1 MLYIKGTVYT
11 YFRPAFSLRRFLKK
25 NPDIQISIQNS
36 GDQIKAG
43 AIHHESRTST
53 RLNPSGKRQGS
64 ERERTSVSK
73 YSQVLIPRLPQKTIQ
88 KHSLSW
94 LCVSGGWH
102 VNLEGVNV
110 KPVAITW
117 FIPEDHLQNL
127 KKRQMHVLF
136 DVRIKIF
143 SWFFLM
149 TVSTNDSYF
158 MNFCFLSH
166 WIINLPLILQ
176 MRNFLPLGKPRN
188 SPSRYP
194 ARAHPENMD
203 AHSWIS
209 RVYWKINRILQ

>member
-88 KHSLSW
+88 KHSLS
-94 LCVSGGWH
+94 
-102 VNLEGVNV
+102 
-110 KPVAITW
+110 
-117 FIPEDHLQNL
+117 
-127 KKRQMHVLF
+127 
-136 DVRIKIF
+136 
-143 SWFFLM
+143 
-149 TVSTNDSYF
+149 
-158 MNFCFLSH
+158 
-166 WIINLPLILQ
+166 
-176 MRNFLPLGKPRN
+176 
-188 SPSRYP
+188 
-194 ARAHPENMD
+194 
-203 AHSWIS
+203 
-209 RVYWKINRILQ
+209 